1 MYNKI
6 KNLIKK
12 GDNMEVPE
20 IVNLFVNNGVA
31 VAMVIYFAVRDWKL
45 NSRIQE
51 TLVTLVD
58 TVETLKDFVKGGKE
72 DEKRE

>member
-1 MYNKI
+1 
-6 KNLIKK
+6 
-12 GDNMEVPE
+12 MEVNE

-31 VAMVIYFAVRDWKL
+31 VAMVVYFAVRDWKL

-58 TVETLKDFVKGGKE
+58 TVEALKDIVKEGKE
-72 DEKRE
+72 DEKGK

>member
-1 MYNKI
+1 
-6 KNLIKK
+6 
-12 GDNMEVPE
+12 MEISE

-31 VAMVIYFAVRDWKL
+31 VAMIIYFAIRDWKL

-58 TVETLKDFVKGGKE
+58 TVEALKDVVKEGKE
-72 DEKRE
+72 DEKGE

>member
-1 MYNKI
+1 
-6 KNLIKK
+6 
-12 GDNMEVPE
+12 MEVNE

-31 VAMVIYFAVRDWKL
+31 VAMIVYFALRDWKL

-58 TVETLKDFVKGGKE
+58 TVDALKDALRK
-72 DEKRE
+72 DE

>member
-1 MYNKI
+1 
-6 KNLIKK
+6 
-12 GDNMEVPE
+12 MEVPE

-31 VAMVIYFAVRDWKL
+31 VAMVVYFAIRDWKL

-58 TVETLKDFVKGGKE
+58 TIEALKDIVKEGN
-72 DEKRE
+72 EK

>member
-1 MYNKI
+1 
-6 KNLIKK
+6 
-12 GDNMEVPE
+12 MEVNE

-31 VAMVIYFAVRDWKL
+31 VAMVVYFAIRDWKL

-58 TVETLKDFVKGGKE
+58 TVETLKDIMKEGKE
-72 DEKRE
+72 DEKWK